1 VADPESA
8 QTLVEQGQR
17 REDVKKRLEREHTEL
32 LHELRALI
40 PGAQVLFG
48 FLLAIRF
55 TNQFGNLDD
64 SQRYI
69 YYVTLLCTAAALV
82 FYMSPAAHHRIRF
95 RAGDKE
101 FTMRKANRDA
111 IAGTV
116 AAALSFTGVLYLL
129 TDLTFGTPQAILA
142 AIVFFAFIAW
152 RWWALALNRAWLDR
166 KHPEEAR
173 RRIDG

>member
-1 VADPESA
+1 VTDPDHA
-8 QTLVEQGQR
+8 RTLVEREQQ
-17 REDVKKRLEREHTEL
+17 REDVKRRLEREHTEL

-55 TNQFGNLDD
+55 TNQFGDLND
-64 SQRYI
+64 SQRYV
-69 YYVTLLCTAAALV
+69 YYLTLLSTGAALV

-152 RWWALALNRAWLDR
+152 RWWALALYRASLDR
-166 KHPEEAR
+166 ENPEEAR
-173 RRIDG
+173 RRMEG

>member
-1 VADPESA
+1 VTDPEEA
-8 QTLVEQGQR
+8 QRLLEQEQE
-17 REDVKKRLEREHTEL
+17 REDLKERLEREHEEL

-55 TNQFGNLDD
+55 TSVFDDLGD
-64 SQRYI
+64 SQRVF
-69 YYVTLLCTAAALV
+69 YYLILLSTAVALV
-82 FYMSPAAHHRIRF
+82 LYMAPAAHHRIRF
-95 RAGDKE
+95 RAADKE

-129 TDLTFGTPQAILA
+129 TDFTFGRVE
-142 AIVFFAFIAW
+142 AIVAALGLLALIVW
-152 RWWALALNRAWLDR
+152 RWWALALYRAWRDR
-166 KHPEEAR
+166 EDPKRAE
-173 RRIDG
+173 RRI